1 MSSAIVF
8 PNGLSVHK
16 LEEVLKALNEHLKE
30 VNEKLK
36 EDHIGYFEV
45 MECYEKGIRY
55 TCSGKILETR
65 FYCEDNR
72 LQLGHKLS
80 HSPVYPEL
88 DCEII
93 DNLFLK
99 FKESGVCVEYE
110 IF

>member
-55 TCSGKILETR
+55 TCSGKILESR
-65 FYCEDNR
+65 FYREGNR
-72 LQLGHKLS
+72 LLLGHKLS
-80 HSPVYPEL
+80 HTPVNPEL
-88 DCEII
+88 ISGQI

-99 FKESGVCVEYE
+99 FKELEVCVEYV
-110 IF
+110 I